1 MKTTTAQLKYGKS
14 ITDLQIPA
22 GASRPEGTNPLKE
35 VSRDSFLSQLKQV
48 IPTSDG
54 GFLTIVVSDK
64 TRLCGYDE
72 YLPCITKASAL
83 KGYPRSKIRF
93 LIAYGT
99 HPPQT
104 EEESLKAYGSTF
116 REYRFTGHNCD
127 NHEEMVHV
135 GTTSNGT
142 RIIVRREL
150 VESDAIILFGALS
163 HHYFAGYGGGRKLI
177 FPGLA
182 ARESIYYNHSLFIDF
197 ENQRLHPGCRPG
209 VLESNP
215 VAEDLKEADT
225 FFPEK
230 IIISGILNRNG
241 EVARL
246 IIANSYPEFADGCNL
261 YDSFYRSQDS
271 NRYDLVIASAGG
283 YPKDINLIQ
292 THKAIDNTASFV
304 KDGGTLIILAECAD
318 GPGSSSFEKLFD
330 RSPGELMAS
339 LKCHY
344 SGNGG
349 TALALLAKSSRIKIF
364 MVTSLDENLCSRAGI
379 KKIGISEA
387 ESIIASEK
395 GSVALIENGSIIYR

>member
-1 MKTTTAQLKYGKS
+1 MDYNTLLKYGNSLINIKV
-14 ITDLQIPA
+14 PA
-22 GASRPEGTNPLKE
+22 GTSRPEGTDPPKE
-35 VSRDSFLSQLKQV
+35 ASRDFLNGELV
-48 IPTSDG
+48 RMIPPYKG

-72 YLPCITKASAL
+72 YLPCLTEAATL
-83 KGYPRSKIRF
+83 KGYPDSRVRF

-104 EEESLKAYGSTF
+104 EEESLKAYGNTF
-116 REYRFTGHNCD
+116 RKYQFTGHNCD
-127 NHEEMVHV
+127 DDEQMVQI
-135 GTTSNGT
+135 GTTSYGT
-142 RIIVRREL
+142 RVIVRREL
-150 VESDAIILFGALS
+150 VESDAVILFGALS

-197 ENQRLHPGCRPG
+197 ENNRLNPGCMPG
-209 VLESNP
+209 VLEGNP
-215 VAEDLKEADT
+215 VADDLREADA

-241 EVARL
+241 EVAQL
-246 IIANSYPEFADGCNL
+246 ITAGSYKEFTEGCTL
-261 YDSFYRSQDS
+261 YDSFYRSRDTG
-271 NRYDLVIASAGG
+271 RFDLVVASAGG

-292 THKAIDNTASFV
+292 AHKAIDNTSSFV
-304 KDGGTLIILAECAD
+304 RDGGTLVIFAECAD
-318 GPGSSSFEKLFD
+318 GTGSSSFEKLLD
-330 RSPGELMAS
+330 KSPVELFTA

-349 TALALLAKSSRIKIF
+349 TALALLAKSSRIKIY
-364 MVTSLDENLCSRAGI
+364 MVTSLDDNLCGKTGI
-379 KKIGISEA
+379 KKIGTSEA

-395 GSVALIENGSIIYR
+395 GTVALIENGSIIYR